1 MGIDMQY
8 EYHPGELE
16 VQWRARVR
24 ESAKRLAGSIH
35 RVVPQIAK
43 AFLEERRLVV
53 LATADANNR
62 PWASV
67 LSGSPGFARAI
78 NDQTIRIEATT
89 APGDPLAMNLRTGA
103 FVGLIAPDLSARRRI
118 RINGRL
124 ETDTDGAIL
133 IHVDQAYSNCP
144 KYIQRRDDGRPVVEI
159 PRRLVQLSTS
169 LHSHQRDWIRRA
181 DTFFL
186 ATLNP
191 GEGADAS
198 HRGGMPGFVKVQ
210 GQELI
215 WPDYAGNSMFN
226 SLGNIARHQWAGIV
240 VPDFDNGSTL
250 QLTGRATIDW
260 NPEHSASMPGA
271 ERLVR
276 LAVEEIVEI
285 EGVFP
290 ADLRLVEY
298 SPFNPREDATAS

>member
-1 MGIDMQY
+1 MQY
-8 EYHPGELE
+8 DYHPGELE
-16 VQWRARVR
+16 VQQRAGVR
-24 ESAKRLAGSIH
+24 DSAKRLAGSIH
-35 RVVPQIAK
+35 AVVPVIAG
-43 AFLEERRLVV
+43 AFLEERRFVV

-67 LSGSPGFARAI
+67 LSGLPGFARVL
-78 NDQTIRIEATT
+78 DDGTIRIEA
-89 APGDPLAMNLRTGA
+89 APAAGDPLSANLETSP
-103 FVGLIAPDLSARRRI
+103 FVGLIAPDLSTRRRL

-124 ETDTDGAIL
+124 ETGTDGAIL

-144 KYIQRRDDGRPVVEI
+144 KYIQRREGWQPTVEVS
-159 PRRLVQLSTS
+159 PQLVQRSTT
-169 LHSHQRDWIRRA
+169 LRSHQRDRIRRA

-198 HRGGMPGFVKVQ
+198 HRGGMPGFVKVN

-226 SLGNIARHQWAGIV
+226 SLGNIAQHPWAGIV
-240 VPDFDNGSTL
+240 VPHFDTGSTL

-260 NPEHSASMPGA
+260 NLEHSAAMPGA

-276 LAVEEIVEI
+276 LAVEEVVAI

-290 ADLRLVEY
+290 PGLRLVEY
-298 SPFNPREDATAS
+298 SPFNPSENARA